1 MSRQK
6 CRTVPQQDAQKVL
19 LARPQRVQARGVPS
33 GYVEG
38 LNDARTML
46 EDFFS
51 ILLQIAA
58 VTVPNLSRHI
68 VQLRQ
73 MQYRLGYFL
82 S

>member
-1 MSRQK
+1 M
-6 CRTVPQQDAQKVL
+6 
-19 LARPQRVQARGVPS
+19 
-33 GYVEG
+33 GYVE
-38 LNDARTML
+38 DAFEARTKYGKRRVLARRGRVGETDGFGDIRL
-46 EDFFS
+46 EES
-51 ILLQIAA
+51 A